1 MKANSGDKRNVFL
14 VVAVYNYAVHDKFIA
29 SVVTQIYQNWEL
41 IVWDTALTDVSDM
54 ISQS

>member
-1 MKANSGDKRNVFL
+1 MNVFL